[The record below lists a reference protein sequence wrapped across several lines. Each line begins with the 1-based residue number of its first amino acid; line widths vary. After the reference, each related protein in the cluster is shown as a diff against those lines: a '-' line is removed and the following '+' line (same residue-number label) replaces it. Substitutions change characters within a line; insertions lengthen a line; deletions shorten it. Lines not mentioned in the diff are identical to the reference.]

1 MAAIDAHSQANDM
14 SPGSETEGYT
24 IDELMIVTLAR
35 QFDNS
40 TRAFNGAVS
49 FIPVC
54 AYLLARKTH
63 APDLVWAASSIAI
76 DADPPRLGESTLSD
90 SIWEGAAMLSNSP
103 FDFWAFAQGGRYNT
117 FAFRG
122 AQIDRFGNVNN
133 TVIGSYDKPKVRLP
147 GGGGMADLGCMVP
160 DIYLWSTTH
169 NPKIFVGKLDFRSG
183 IGWGDGGSHRE
194 ELGLPGGPRLCVT
207 NLCVMDFHPESKAMR
222 LKSLHPG
229 VTVEAVQDSTGFE
242 VLLPEGEVP
251 ITDQPGEEELRILRE
266 EVDPTFMRLREFK

>member
-1 MAAIDAHSQANDM
+1 M
-14 SPGSETEGYT
+14 SPGPETAGFT

-133 TVIGSYDKPKVRLP
+133 TVIGSYDHPKVRLP
-147 GGGGMADLGCMVP
+147 GGGGMA
-160 DIYLWSTTH
+160 LWSTTH
-169 NPKIFVGKLDFRSG
+169 NPKIFVDKLDFRSG
-183 IGWGDGGSHRE
+183 IGWGDGGRHRE
-194 ELGLPGGPRLCVT
+194 TLGLPGGPRLCVT
-207 NLCVMDFHPESKAMR
+207 NLCAMDFHPESKAMR

-229 VTVEAVQDSTGFE
+229 VTVETVQESTGFK
-242 VLLPEGEVP
+242 VLLPEREVP
-251 ITDQPGEEELRILRE
+251 ITDPPGEEELRILRE
-266 EVDPTFMRLREFK
+266 EVDPTSMRLREFK